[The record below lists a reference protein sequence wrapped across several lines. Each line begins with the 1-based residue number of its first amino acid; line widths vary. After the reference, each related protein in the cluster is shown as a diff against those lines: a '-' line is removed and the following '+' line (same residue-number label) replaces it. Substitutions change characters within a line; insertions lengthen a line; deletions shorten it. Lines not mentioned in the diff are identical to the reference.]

1 MRVKVYFQMSI
12 NLYNA
17 EIEEEKHL
25 ITLGHHTHANKN
37 GFDNPVNKQSQRSK
51 KRDGAFA
58 SFYHMYNLQW

>member
-25 ITLGHHTHANKN
+25 ITLGHHTVETRVEE
-37 GFDNPVNKQSQRSK
+37 P
-51 KRDGAFA
+51 AFIRTWRLKHH
-58 SFYHMYNLQW
+58 FEPLI